1 MMIRA
6 TIFALSLL
14 SLAACGSEPA
24 EGVGG
29 VSASE
34 ASALNDA
41 AATLDARAGAA
52 QAGDAGLNP
61 AATAAA
67 RADRART
74 TPKNE
79 AMQ

>member
-6 TIFALSLL
+6 TVFALSLL
-14 SLAACGSEPA
+14 SLAACGSGSPD
-24 EGVGG
+24 GVGG

-34 ASALNDA
+34 ASALNEA

-61 AATAAA
+61 AAATAA

-74 TPKNE
+74 TPQPAPKP
-79 AMQ
+79 